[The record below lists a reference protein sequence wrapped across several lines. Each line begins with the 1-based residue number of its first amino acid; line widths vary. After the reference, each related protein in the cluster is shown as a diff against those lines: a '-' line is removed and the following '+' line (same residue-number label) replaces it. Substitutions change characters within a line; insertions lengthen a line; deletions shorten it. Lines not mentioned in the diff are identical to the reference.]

1 MPRRAL
7 VMLLTS
13 CVGAAAA
20 ASPAWAHHSFAAAYD
35 ADAPVTVRG
44 VIVEAR
50 LANPH
55 SRIVLDVTDA
65 NGTVT
70 RWGFEAQTP
79 TALVRSGV
87 KPDVFKLGSLV
98 TIRGVHARD
107 MTKHEGAA
115 REIVLEDGR
124 SFIIGPK
131 GNEPDRDQ

>member
-1 MPRRAL
+1 MARVL
-7 VMLLTS
+7 GVLLAIAVST
-13 CVGAAAA
+13 VAID
-20 ASPAWAHHSFAAAYD
+20 PAVHAHHSFAAAYD
-35 ADAPVTVRG
+35 ANAPVTVRG

-55 SRIVLDVTDA
+55 SRIVLDVTEA

-79 TALVRSGV
+79 TALIRSGV
-87 KPDVFKLGSLV
+87 KPDAFKLGSTV
-98 TIRGVHARD
+98 MIRGLHARD
-107 MTKHEGAA
+107 MTKNEGAA